1 MKHTMCGRSDREE
14 DEEDEEESGRTWDEE
29 EYGS

>member
-1 MKHTMCGRSDREE
+1 MCGRSDREE